1 MHPAG
6 IDNELSTANCRALP
20 GGDGGFSLKCVVSF
34 PYFVALISRTACLSL
49 PLGYLRGLRAAP
61 HPEALL
67 QSHSSFPVPSCVPT
81 LHAGTKHRKRFKS
94 RENVIVELQIS
105 AGEDHAGEVPG
116 APLTRCFKDKAPIYS
131 ECPPR
136 PSPPAARGG
145 ALGTPQPPHAAP
157 AAHRTA
163 GAR

>member
-49 PLGYLRGLRAAP
+49 PLGYLQGLRAAP

-105 AGEDHAGEVPG
+105 AGEEQAGEVPG